1 MCVVSKRIVA
11 IKMILGDCNL
21 NAISR
26 NLASEHTTA
35 KVAFINARTR
45 NGRRYEDAY
54 VPLSKLLR

>member
-26 NLASEHTTA
+26 NLASEHPLLVWHSAESKTKEKDIQTA
-35 KVAFINARTR
+35 ERK
-45 NGRRYEDAY
+45 EDG
-54 VPLSKLLR
+54 SEW